1 MKIDVFNTSA
11 KVVGSMEL
19 SDAVFG
25 QEYNEALVHQVVVAQ
40 LANKRQG
47 NKSTLTRSEV
57 RGGGIKPW
65 RQKGT
70 GRARQGSI
78 RAPQWTGGGVVF
90 APKQRDY
97 SQKINKRMKF
107 LATISA
113 LSAKVADN
121 DFIVVDEFKLEAAKT
136 KLVANI
142 LKNFSI
148 DSKVLLVVAEK
159 DEAVLRACANIP
171 NLTVINADLVNVYD
185 LAANA
190 KCMATKAAV
199 EKLEASYN
207 CECDCEEVCE

>member
-1 MKIDVFNTSA
+1 MKVDVFDISA
-11 KVVGSMEL
+11 KKVGTMEL

-25 QEYNEALVHQVVVAQ
+25 QEYNEPLVHQVVVAQ
-40 LANKRQG
+40 MANKRQG

-78 RAPQWTGGGVVF
+78 RSPQWTGGGVVF
-90 APKQRDY
+90 APKQRDF
-97 SQKINKRMKF
+97 SQKINKKMKRA
-107 LATISA
+107 ATVSA

-121 DFIVVDEFKLEAAKT
+121 DFIVIKELELKEGKTRLMAA
-136 KLVANI
+136 I
-142 LKNFSI
+142 LKNFGI
-148 DSKVLLVVAEK
+148 DTKVLLVVSGN
-159 DEAVLRACANIP
+159 DENILRASANIA

-190 KCMATKAAV
+190 KCIATKDAV
-199 EKLEASYN
+199 EAIEKAYCTE
-207 CECDCEEVCE
+207 EEVVEQ